1 MNLHHLYIVSLLLLG
16 SADLSLMNSCSTV
29 QQQQAATMG
38 GIQGAAT
45 GAVIGSRNNNS
56 IEGAVIGGVIG
67 ATTGAILASP
77 QAGPQPIQLQADGQE

>member
-1 MNLHHLYIVSLLLLG
+1 MNLHHLPIITLLLLG
-16 SADLSLMNSCSTV
+16 FAALSLNGCSTV

-67 ATTGAILASP
+67 AATGAILASP
-77 QAGPQPIQLQADGQE
+77 QTGSQPIQTQAND